1 MHQSATRLNLQG
13 NDPVPADESVAHR
26 IRHSL
31 FTIRTAV
38 ELVRD
43 RYVRPGEGEH
53 LFQIIEREQQQ
64 LSRAIEQYVLRQ
76 RRSL

>member
-1 MHQSATRLNLQG
+1 MSQSVTRLSLQG
-13 NDPVPADESVAHR
+13 SDPVPPDESVAHR

-53 LFQIIEREQQQ
+53 LFEIIEREQQQ
-64 LSRAIEQYVLRQ
+64 LSRIVEQLVRRQ
-76 RRSL
+76 RRSM